1 MNYLHLLRH
10 ILNLLSSFLTLM
22 VPRNKKIVLF
32 SGSNSNTYNEN
43 SRYLYEYLN
52 AHNYDGIFIW
62 ITSNNI
68 IYNHLKK
75 KKLSVLKRYS
85 IKSIWFHMRAGITIS
100 CGMTPL
106 NLLNFVSKKAIKI
119 SLNHGCGPRSTSG
132 IDTSVFKNV
141 NQLLERVH
149 KFDYFNFTSDFTS
162 EESGQK
168 QFKLPKDKIIKYG
181 FPRCDHL
188 FDKKN
193 IEYLANKKELL
204 KKNAKIKDINTK
216 CILYSPTWRPT
227 QLTLPKNSPIEL
239 LENFNLIDFDRWLKN
254 ENINL
259 FISKHPRDNSAL
271 NLNECSQINY
281 LNQHNL
287 FDINQL
293 LPEIDILITDY
304 SSIATDFMIMN
315 RPVLYIMPDYDA
327 YLRSYGLLEDFLP
340 ELPGYN
346 VSSLEE
352 LKKYISDSILDPL
365 EMSHARNKYL
375 KKYYDCNLQTS
386 SLELSKLIDYLIKK

>member
-1 MNYLHLLRH
+1 
-10 ILNLLSSFLTLM
+10 
-22 VPRNKKIVLF
+22 
-32 SGSNSNTYNEN
+32 
-43 SRYLYEYLN
+43 
-52 AHNYDGIFIW
+52 
-62 ITSNNI
+62 
-68 IYNHLKK
+68 
-75 KKLSVLKRYS
+75 
-85 IKSIWFHMRAGITIS
+85 MRAGVTIS

-106 NLLNFVSKKAIKI
+106 NLLNFVSKNAIKI

-132 IDTSVFKNV
+132 IDTSVFKDV

-149 KFDYFNFTSDFTS
+149 KFDYFNFTSDFTCQ
-162 EESGQK
+162 ETGQK
-168 QFKLPKDKIIKYG
+168 QYKLSKDKIIKYG

-193 IEYLANKKELL
+193 IEYSANKKEIL
-204 KKNAKIKDINTK
+204 KENAKIKDMNTK

-227 QLTLPKNSPIEL
+227 QLKLPTNSPIEL
-239 LENFNLIDFDRWLKN
+239 IENFNLIDFDRWLKD

-259 FISKHPRDNSAL
+259 FISKHPRDNNAL

-281 LNQHNL
+281 LNQHHL
-287 FDINQL
+287 FDINKL

-304 SSIATDFMIMN
+304 SSIATDFMIMD

-327 YLRSYGLLEDFLP
+327 YLRSYGLLEDILL

-352 LKKYISDSILDPL
+352 LKKYILGSILDPL
-365 EMSHARNKYL
+365 DMSHMRNKYI
-375 KKYYDCNLQTS
+375 KKYYDRDLQNS
-386 SLELSKLIDYLIKK
+386 SSEVSKFIDFLIKK